1 MICRRTIFSIISG
14 SDAEYI
20 PLLFAKLLRPGRK
33 VFNVVTCYGEVGSGT
48 LDGAGGRYFSSI
60 LPVAHNEQSSRDNDV
75 MPHDPLPGLGE
86 NVEAIGIKAR
96 DENCQ
101 VKVLNV
107 VQT

>member
-1 MICRRTIFSIISG
+1 M
-14 SDAEYI
+14 
-20 PLLFAKLLRPGRK
+20 FAKILHPGRK
-33 VFNVVTCYGEVGSGT
+33 VKNVVTCYGEVGSGT

-60 LPVAHNEQSSRDNDV
+60 LPVNQNDEDSLSPVDDV

-101 VKVLNV
+101 VSLTTNV
-107 VQT
+107 KLEKT